1 VTTAPKDSIINAQW
15 LADMMRAN
23 PPKILENGNVL
34 SGMVRLA
41 FPNLFKPR
49 AASNNNQQGGDGGA
63 GKFGAAL
70 LFPPGADMTLFSQV
84 WTKAAR
90 EAFPQNWDPQ
100 GQPIGLHIPF
110 HDQREKAFGV
120 KPLAG
125 YTPGAITFNVSS
137 QFKPQV
143 VDANMN
149 PIVDEARVYA
159 GVWAIVAMNVY
170 KYGKPQPKTGIGFG
184 MQSVMIVADDTKLGG
199 GGSDPRKD
207 FGGITISATSDV
219 ASKFGAAASVSGVPS
234 SVMPSGGFVGS
245 VGGLPVQALPID
257 DGSDLM

>member
-1 VTTAPKDSIINAQW
+1 VTTVPKDSTINAKW
-15 LADMMRAN
+15 LADMMQAN
-23 PPKILENGNVL
+23 PPKILDNGSVL

-49 AASNNNQQGGDGGA
+49 AASNNNNNQQGDGGA

-70 LFPPGADMTLFSQV
+70 LFPPGADMTLFSNV

-207 FGGITISATSDV
+207 FGGVTITANSNV
-219 ASKFGAAASVSGVPS
+219 ADKFGNAAAAGTAGI
-234 SVMPSGGFVGS
+234 MPSGGFVGS
-245 VGGLPVQALPID
+245 AGVLPVQALPEVSAD
-257 DGSDLM
+257 DLM

>member
-1 VTTAPKDSIINAQW
+1 MTTVPKDSTINAKW
-15 LADMMRAN
+15 LADMMQAN
-23 PPKILENGNVL
+23 PPKILDNGNVL

-49 AASNNNQQGGDGGA
+49 AASNNNNNQQGDGGA

-70 LFPPGADMTLFSQV
+70 LFPPGADMTLFSNV

-207 FGGITISATSDV
+207 FGGITITANSNV
-219 ASKFGAAASVSGVPS
+219 ADKFGAAPPQSAGGII
-234 SVMPSGGFVGS
+234 PSGGFVGS
-245 VGGLPVQALPID
+245 AGVLPVQALPD